1 MFWLSHSTFSS
12 LLAFSG
18 LSSWNDTYFI
28 FKGQIY
34 PKLQKPNVMKWAVD
48 HSSSTVI
55 QWTELKL
62 DGNCDVHSVELVIST
77 FHSKVSFWRCWT
89 HLISLLEVAFSRDD
103 RFLILDWLRRCE
115 VHKDDPEPP
124 QDGSSA
130 SRHSVIPVMETHHD
144 QRISAHISYCLSSS
158 RLTRTRS
165 PPRTIRTVCCHLTGV
180 ADGSG
185 VLVEPAE
192 PISSSGCNISAD
204 LYKISAY
211 ECRYMK
217 IRSIISMF
225 LCLHGT
231 NGCSLTGRCYWDRF
245 CITHTNLCLEIIT
258 QQLQVQL
265 NIYSH

>member
-1 MFWLSHSTFSS
+1 MTGFWFWTDWEDVRSTKMIQNLHRTGRQPADTQLSQWWKLT
-12 LLAFSG
+12 
-18 LSSWNDTYFI
+18 TI
-28 FKGQIY
+28 KGS
-34 PKLQKPNVMKWAVD
+34 PL
-48 HSSSTVI
+48 T
-55 QWTELKL
+55 
-62 DGNCDVHSVELVIST
+62 
-77 FHSKVSFWRCWT
+77 
-89 HLISLLEVAFSRDD
+89 
-103 RFLILDWLRRCE
+103 
-115 VHKDDPEPP
+115 
-124 QDGSSA
+124 
-130 SRHSVIPVMETHHD
+130 
-144 QRISAHISYCLSSS
+144 YCLSSS
-158 RLTRTRS
+158 RLTRTQS